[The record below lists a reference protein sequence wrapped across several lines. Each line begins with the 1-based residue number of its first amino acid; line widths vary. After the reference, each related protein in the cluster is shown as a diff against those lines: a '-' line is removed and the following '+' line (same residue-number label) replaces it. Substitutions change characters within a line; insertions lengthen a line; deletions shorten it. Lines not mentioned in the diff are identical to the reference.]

1 MALQPA
7 AGARDLN
14 PGQVER
20 NRRLCQQ
27 LAAVYRLWGYQEV
40 APPAIERLD
49 TLLAR
54 GGGPQA
60 EVVRLAAEEPLGLRP
75 ELTAPIARAACT
87 RLAARP
93 RPLRLWAEGA
103 TFRTF
108 VGDGGGQR
116 ISEQLQ
122 SGVELLGVR
131 SAAADAELL
140 RLLLACTETLGLQ
153 GRHQPLLLVGHHG
166 VLGALLDRIPAAE
179 RTACR
184 QALTSF
190 DPLALA
196 ALPLPGLEVDQ
207 LLALLRLRGKPAQ
220 VIDTLKQQLGP
231 LALLEDLAQTLQLV
245 EAGAQRLGVGLQLD
259 PSFQPQF
266 NYYDGLVFKLVC
278 QGEAAPVEIAS
289 GGRYDGLVARF
300 SPNPAAAAG
309 VGFGFSI
316 EDIRELLDAG
326 EAPGPADQQAAVLVA
341 YGQASQLPAA
351 LDRLETLH
359 RSGRPAELLPD
370 PCQGEPQARELALAR
385 GNAAV
390 EWLG

>member
-49 TLLAR
+49 TLQAR

-116 ISEQLQ
+116 ISEQRQ

-131 SAAADAELL
+131 SAAADSELL
-140 RLLLACTETLGLQ
+140 RLLLACTQTLGLRR
-153 GRHQPLLLVGHHG
+153 RHQPLLLVGHHG
-166 VLGALLDRIPAAE
+166 ALSALLDRVPATE

-196 ALPLPGLEVDQ
+196 ALPLPGQEVDQ

-220 VIDTLKQQLGP
+220 VIDSLKQQLGP
-231 LALLEDLAQTLQLV
+231 LALLEDLAMTLQLV
-245 EAGAQRLGVGLQLD
+245 EAAAQRLGVGIQLD

-300 SPNPAAAAG
+300 SLDPGAAAG
-309 VGFGFSI
+309 VGFGFRI
-316 EDIRELLDAG
+316 EEIRELLDSG
-326 EAPGPADQQAAVLVA
+326 DGPAPVERQGPLLLA
-341 YGQASQLPAA
+341 YGLASQLPAA
-351 LDRLETLH
+351 LERLECLH
-359 RSGRPAELLPD
+359 RSGVAAELLPD
-370 PCQGEPQARELALAR
+370 PCADAQQAEALAR
-385 GNAAV
+385 TRGNQAM

>member
-20 NRRLCQQ
+20 NRHLCQQ

-49 TLLAR
+49 TLQAR
-54 GGGPQA
+54 GGSAQT

-75 ELTAPIARAACT
+75 ELTAPIARAAST

-108 VGDGGGQR
+108 TGDGGGQR

-153 GRHQPLLLVGHHG
+153 PSHQPLLLVGHHG
-166 VLGALLDRIPAAE
+166 LLSALLERVPAE
-179 RTACR
+179 QRTTCR
-184 QALTSF
+184 QALTGF

-196 ALPLPGLEVDQ
+196 ALPLPEDQ
-207 LLALLRLRGKPAQ
+207 RSQLQSLLRLRGEPGW
-220 VIDTLKQQLGP
+220 VIEQLERQLGTTS
-231 LALLEDLAQTLQLV
+231 LLQELTTTLGMV
-245 EAGAQRLGVGLQLD
+245 EATAARLGVRIQLD

-266 NYYDGLVFKLVC
+266 DYYDGLVLKLVC

-289 GGRYDGLVARF
+289 GGRYNALVARF
-300 SPNPAAAAG
+300 CADGSDAVG
-309 VGFGFSI
+309 VGFGFRI
-316 EDIRELLDAG
+316 EDIRELLDPLEG
-326 EAPGPADQQAAVLVA
+326 GAAYSMPLLLA
-341 YGQASQLPAA
+341 YGQTIPLAEA
-351 LDRLETLH
+351 LKRLEVIH
-359 RSGRPAELLPD
+359 RSGQPAELLPD
-370 PCQGEPQARELALAR
+370 PCADQQEAEAVAVAR
-385 GNAAV
+385 GNRGL